1 MFALD
6 GQTFNIK
13 NLLVNFSR
21 EFKDQDMSGM
31 ASLTAT
37 SEQGDKAAELEI
49 SGLIAFKDLAQLALL
64 ESMSSAKDESGDRKV
79 YRVANDVAN
88 ALKIKNDKFTGHFS
102 AVQQEN
108 KMAWQVSFKLKE
120 HNSVAEQKE
129 QRGRAKNKPQQRENT
144 ALQQAL
150 QQNAEATK

>member
-49 SGLIAFKDLAQLALL
+49 SGLIAFKDLLNWHCWKA
-64 ESMSSAKDESGDRKV
+64 
-79 YRVANDVAN
+79 
-88 ALKIKNDKFTGHFS
+88 
-102 AVQQEN
+102 
-108 KMAWQVSFKLKE
+108 
-120 HNSVAEQKE
+120 
-129 QRGRAKNKPQQRENT
+129 
-144 ALQQAL
+144 
-150 QQNAEATK
+150 